1 VASRSVSAKTLVG
14 TRLGKYRLE
23 RLLGR
28 GAFGEVYVGVP
39 ASGPQ
44 VALKIL
50 EASIAHDRD
59 AVARFEREAET
70 ARRLEH
76 PGIVRILDVGAQ
88 RGRHYIVMELVHG
101 GSFRRYL
108 KKGGAPDKVLTILGD
123 VARALS
129 YAHAQ
134 GVVHRDVKPENILL
148 TKARR
153 AKVAD
158 FGLARASDMTTMTTD
173 GHMLGTAMYM
183 APEQASGT
191 RATSASDV
199 YAVGVMIYE
208 AIAGERPFAADTTY
222 ALLYQHVEHA
232 PPKPR
237 VRAPY
242 PGQLAGLALR
252 CLAKDPAD
260 RPTMAEVAGQLA
272 QATLVRPR
280 RWRRVGL
287 WAAAA
292 SAALALVLALHPAV
306 LDPLCGP
313 GFGGGAFRAIRG
325 VAQRVHALVHPH
337 ETLHDK
343 ARGKKH

>member
-1 VASRSVSAKTLVG
+1 VASRAAKTLTG

-28 GAFGEVYVGVP
+28 GAFGEVYVGAP
-39 ASGPQ
+39 QTGPQ

-108 KKGGAPDKVLTILGD
+108 KKGTGAAPDKVLTILGD
-123 VARALS
+123 VARALT

-158 FGLARASDMTTMTTD
+158 FGLARASDQTTMTTD

-183 APEQASGT
+183 APEQASGA

-208 AIAGERPFAADTTY
+208 AIAGERPFAAESTY

-232 PPKPR
+232 PPRPR
-237 VRAPY
+237 VLAPY

-252 CLAKDPAD
+252 CLAKNPED

-272 QATLVRPR
+272 QATLVRPG

-287 WAAAA
+287 WAAAV
-292 SAALALVLALHPAV
+292 SAALIARPTAFAAKRALRCVASSET
-306 LDPLCGP
+306 
-313 GFGGGAFRAIRG
+313 AIAASAMPR
-325 VAQRVHALVHPH
+325 
-337 ETLHDK
+337 
-343 ARGKKH
+343 